1 MTLAEAIY
9 QHSRNLPEA
18 AAREALD
25 FVQFLEQ
32 RYTQR
37 EQWFRGQ
44 VEQGLREA
52 NDAQTQWLSNEEVKA
67 QSVARRAEWQAQA
80 ASQAKG

>member
-9 QHSRNLPEA
+9 QHSLKLPEA

-32 RYTQR
+32 RYTGH

-44 VEQGLREA
+44 VEQGLLEA
-52 NDAQTQWLSNEEVKA
+52 DDAQTQWLSNEEVKA
-67 QSVARRAEWQAQA
+67 QSTAKRAEWNA
-80 ASQAKG
+80 QAKGRGA

>member
-9 QHSRNLPEA
+9 KHSLNLPEA

-25 FVQFLEQ
+25 FVRFLEL
-32 RYTQR
+32 RYSNH

-44 VEQGLREA
+44 VEQGLIEA
-52 NDAQTQWLSNEEVKA
+52 DDPQTQWLTNEEAKA
-67 QSVARRAEWQAQA
+67 QSAARRAEWEAR
-80 ASQAKG
+80 AKGKIA